1 MPWGPTLIQSPV
13 PPLFGHGAAGGGG
26 GPGGGGGLIEVQ
38 CPPITVGDLTTDA
51 LFAFN
56 QHLWFHIYQC
66 HIINIAR
73 ISQHDVSMHDVSMHN
88 TGERK
93 KEEKRKSDW
102 KGKEGSNR
110 EPMQELITGGSVE
123 MTTHLPLLKV

>member
-73 ISQHDVSMHDVSMHN
+73 ISKHGNWKAENRIETMRQDVVNPSSI
-88 TGERK
+88 GEVGN
-93 KEEKRKSDW
+93 KSDW
-102 KGKEGSNR
+102 GGGC
-110 EPMQELITGGSVE
+110 TGGAIWS
-123 MTTHLPLLKV
+123 LDA